1 MLSRIE
7 TIRKGKKVGLLIH
20 NKVHLYSNGLF
31 QNAFFLVRCFEHVGL
46 SAQLLCLE
54 SDPAP
59 LQNTG
64 LCLKQMCT
72 DPTMFDP
79 SEYHTIVTC
88 SRGITK
94 EIYTLLKEHKVHVVA
109 FLCGN
114 SVMIDMEEF
123 VHGPFGTSSGF
134 IGRGPPKDEVW
145 TIPNYKSSLNYIS
158 LLRGAPS
165 FVVPHLWSPEIILKS
180 NSESELLY
188 KYPTHNPRK
197 VNLLI
202 TEPNIALFK
211 NAWIPIMAA
220 EWLNKYHPDLID
232 SVYIFNFPK
241 HGHIMLDEL
250 DIKPKVK
257 KFARLAMP
265 EILMHFNQQSPL
277 PIFVSYQ
284 FKNPLNYT
292 YYEALYFGYPLVHN
306 SPELDENGYMY
317 LEEDIVECA
326 NQILYAANHHNKSA
340 NSYVKKG
347 RNYLKKIEPEN
358 EDVGAIYSQLI
369 NEGISKS
376 LSE

>member
-7 TIRKGKKVGLLIH
+7 TIRKEKKVGLLIH
-20 NKVHLYSNGLF
+20 NKVHLFSNGLF
-31 QNAFFLVRCFEHVGL
+31 QNAFFLVRCFEYAGL

-54 SDPAP
+54 PDPAP

-64 LCLKQMCT
+64 LYLKTLCT
-72 DPTMFDP
+72 DPTIFNP
-79 SEYHTIVTC
+79 SDYHTVLTV
-88 SRGITK
+88 SRGLPPD
-94 EIYTLLKEHKVHVVA
+94 IYALLKKHNVRAVA
-109 FLCGN
+109 FGCGN
-114 SVMIDMEEF
+114 VVMHDMEEF
-123 VHGPFGTSSGF
+123 VHGSFGNVSSF
-134 IGRGPPKDEVW
+134 IGRGPPTDEVW

-158 LLRGAPS
+158 LLRNVRS

-180 NSESELLY
+180 NTESDLLY
-188 KYPTHNPRK
+188 NYTKHNSRK

-220 EWLNKYHPDLID
+220 EWLNKHHPDLID
-232 SVYIFNFPK
+232 SIYVFNFPK
-241 HGHIMLDEL
+241 HGNVMIDEL

-265 EILMHFNQQSPL
+265 EILTHFNQQTPL

-292 YYEALYFGYPLVHN
+292 YYEALHYGYPLVHN
-306 SPELDENGYMY
+306 SPDLDGNGYLY
-317 LEEDIVECA
+317 KEEDIVECA
-326 NQILYAANHHNKSA
+326 NQILYATNHHNKTV
-340 NSYVKKG
+340 NTYIEKG
-347 RNYLKKIEPEN
+347 RTYLKQIDPEN
-358 EDVGAIYSQLI
+358 KDVCAIYSQLI
-369 NEGISKS
+369 NEGIRTA